1 MTTEDDWNAFAMELW
16 GLSVA
21 TWTPIPERAGKLP
34 EPLEYDTLHDG
45 LVELEAGQR
54 HMVIQCLSC
63 YQVTDETRYTPIMNN
78 FMRAF
83 ARYRSMSWAKQ
94 FRNVLVKASPKLL
107 SYRRPG
113 KCRQKMCF
121 KYCASSHH
129 TARHSA
135 HFFQKRT
142 ATQKAKLKILH

>member
-78 FMRAF
+78 FMRVF
-83 ARYRSMSWAKQ
+83 CSIQ
-94 FRNVLVKASPKLL
+94 IHVL
-107 SYRRPG
+107 G
-113 KCRQKMCF
+113 KTIPQCF
-121 KYCASSHH
+121 GQGIS
-129 TARHSA
+129 
-135 HFFQKRT
+135 
-142 ATQKAKLKILH
+142 